1 MKKVVSESG
10 AVFGRALVDEDGGH
24 GVPKIANIIIGVGAR
39 GKIHSFVRIML
50 FTCRTTRLAKISV
63 FRKSFV

>member
-1 MKKVVSESG
+1 
-10 AVFGRALVDEDGGH
+10 LVDEDGGH